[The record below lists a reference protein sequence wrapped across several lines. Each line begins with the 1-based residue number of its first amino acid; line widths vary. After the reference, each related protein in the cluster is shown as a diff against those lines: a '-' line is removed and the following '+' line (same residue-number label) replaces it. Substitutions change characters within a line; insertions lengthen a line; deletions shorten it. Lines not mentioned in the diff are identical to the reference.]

1 MQQKGSAIR
10 STLRAIRA
18 MYGDDSYAALMAAIP
33 RPVRAQLEPV
43 VLATSWYPIETIAA
57 VHVGIRNVLGH
68 GDWEVSRGIGA
79 AASREDY
86 SGIHRALFHAL
97 DLDIVFSRGQTTWNR
112 YHTQGRVTWSNLG
125 KGTAE
130 GFIDEVEG
138 FNPGVWHAVAGRI
151 QTMFEIVG
159 ARAAVVDVANPMV
172 TSCEFQLTWFE

>member
-1 MQQKGSAIR
+1 LQQKGSAIR

-18 MYGDDSYAALMAAIP
+18 MYGDDTLAAVMARVP
-33 RPVRAQLEPV
+33 RAVRAQLEPV
-43 VLATSWYPIETIAA
+43 VLATSWYPIETVAA
-57 VHVGIRNVLGH
+57 VHVAIRNIIGH
-68 GDWEVSRGIGA
+68 GDWEVSRAIGA

-97 DLDIVFSRGQTTWNR
+97 DLDIVFSRGQATWNR

-130 GFIDEVEG
+130 GFIDEVDG
-138 FNPGVWHAVAGRI
+138 FNPGVWNAVAGRI

-159 ARAAVVDVANPMV
+159 ARAAIVDVKSPLA
-172 TSCEFQLTWFE
+172 TACEFQVSWVE